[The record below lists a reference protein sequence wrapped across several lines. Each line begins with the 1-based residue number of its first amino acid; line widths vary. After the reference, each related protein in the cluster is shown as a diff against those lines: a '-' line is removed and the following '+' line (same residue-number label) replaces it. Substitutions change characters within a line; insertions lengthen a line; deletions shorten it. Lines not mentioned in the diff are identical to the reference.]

1 MPAPER
7 TTGRRMAG
15 YSRLARQGAKAER
28 KGIWERSAHGDS
40 TTLTMQ
46 KVLEDLIG
54 LQALDL
60 AIAELE
66 RVAGEIPRQVQA
78 LEDALAT
85 SRTSLDRAKA
95 DAEATQKLRR
105 SQEKV
110 LDEVVE
116 EQRKKQGR
124 LFEIKTN
131 QEYSAVL
138 KEIEALKERQGRLE
152 EEILGLM
159 EKGEAL
165 AGEIR
170 RLEAEFAAA
179 DARCKAERG
188 RKAAELTEV
197 QAKLRDLQTRW
208 KVQAKPI
215 DAELLQTYRKL
226 LRTRAGRAVVPAII
240 ERRKVKSFTSHEER
254 EETSAACGGCNVSLR
269 PQFVNEL
276 RRGEELMTCTSCSR
290 ILYAQP

>member
-1 MPAPER
+1 
-7 TTGRRMAG
+7 
-15 YSRLARQGAKAER
+15 
-28 KGIWERSAHGDS
+28 
-40 TTLTMQ
+40 MQ
-46 KVLEDLIG
+46 KVLEDLIA
-54 LQALDL
+54 LQELDL
-60 AIAELE
+60 ALAELE
-66 RVAGEIPRQVQA
+66 RVAGDIPGQIQA
-78 LEDALAT
+78 LEDALAAW
-85 SRTSLDRAKA
+85 RTSLERAKA

-110 LDEVVE
+110 LDEVVQ

-159 EKGEAL
+159 EKGETL
-165 AGEIR
+165 TGEVR

-179 DARCKAERG
+179 DTRGKAERG
-188 RKAAELTEV
+188 RKEAELADA
-197 QAKLRDLQTRW
+197 QAKLRDLQARW
-208 KVQAKPI
+208 KLQAKPI

-226 LRTRAGRAVVPAII
+226 LRTRAGRAVVPAVI
-240 ERRKVKSFTSHEER
+240 ERRKVKSFGSHEER

-290 ILYAQP
+290 ILYAQS